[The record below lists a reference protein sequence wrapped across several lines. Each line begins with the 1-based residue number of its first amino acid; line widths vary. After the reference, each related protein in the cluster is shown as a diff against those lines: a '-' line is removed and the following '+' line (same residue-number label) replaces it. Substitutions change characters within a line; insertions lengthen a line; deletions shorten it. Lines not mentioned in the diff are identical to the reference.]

1 MNGRIF
7 CSSFYVR
14 RNHRFLEFKKFT
26 RIYEFFFVSLVEHHF
41 SFVVLFC
48 SLRSW
53 QLFLRK
59 SKMLENMFQ
68 VLSSLRSVIVVIFL
82 RWLSFSFEFHR
93 CKYVLLCS
101 LFSLIFVNSNA
112 ITISFCSTTLKDTMR
127 WFPWNHW
134 KKIYI
139 LYRSLCRR
147 RRRCRFS
154 TDFACSLTT
163 TAWWHSS
170 FGFFSVVRSHQRQ
183 YGERMT
189 EYVWLSCR
197 VVFVFYQR
205 SKRENYMFLPGKWV
219 EECVC
224 DVY

>member
-1 MNGRIF
+1 MN
-7 CSSFYVR
+7 
-14 RNHRFLEFKKFT
+14 
-26 RIYEFFFVSLVEHHF
+26 FFFVSLVEHHF
-41 SFVVLFC
+41 SFVVHFC

-82 RWLSFSFEFHR
+82 RWLSFSFGFHR

-134 KKIYI
+134 KKYIYYIAHCVVVVVVVFQRI
-139 LYRSLCRR
+139 LLARWLPLLDGIQALAFFRSFVRINVNMVSEWLNM
-147 RRRCRFS
+147 
-154 TDFACSLTT
+154 
-163 TAWWHSS
+163 
-170 FGFFSVVRSHQRQ
+170 FG
-183 YGERMT
+183 
-189 EYVWLSCR
+189 CR
-197 VVFVFYQR
+197 VVSSSCSINARRGKITCFCQANG
-205 SKRENYMFLPGKWV
+205 SKN
-219 EECVC
+219 
-224 DVY
+224 VYAMCINFDYTSSGVH